1 MASYSMELWEMVD
14 NPLTPLFDFNYD
26 FYCDDQLV
34 KKKFEQ
40 KFIDHYFFYE
50 IGCETPARWNQMLKS
65 RLNLIMPYYR
75 QLYQTELSSQNIDF
89 LLNKDLTESTTREL
103 SGVENDT
110 GNKRLT
116 NEENHDITSSSSVNG
131 ESSSSSQSTG
141 NHKTSQLND
150 GVSNASLEQGYLTG
164 VSRDDLTSSDNQ
176 QSESTTNNSQQT
188 TGRGTQSQ
196 EETNRRENTQTETI
210 TFKSQGNIGVTSSS
224 ELLQKWREVLINI
237 DEMIIKDCR
246 DLFMQV
252 Y

>member
-1 MASYSMELWEMVD
+1 MAKYTIEVNELMES
-14 NPLTPLFDFNYD
+14 PLTPLFDFDYL
-26 FYCDDQLV
+26 FYCDSEEVRKQ
-34 KKKFEQ
+34 FEQ
-40 KFIDHYFFYE
+40 KFIEYYFFHE
-50 IGCETPARWNQMLKS
+50 IGAETHARWSRMLKA
-65 RLNLIMPYYR
+65 RLNSIMPYYK
-75 QLYQTELSSQNIDF
+75 QLYESELASQNIDF

-103 SGVENDT
+103 TGVENDT

-116 NEENHDITSSSSVNG
+116 NEENHDITSTSSVNG
-131 ESSSSSQSTG
+131 ESTSSSQSTG

-164 VSRDDLTSSDNQ
+164 VSRDELSNTDTQ
-176 QSESTTNNSQQT
+176 QSESSSNNHQQS

-196 EETNRRENTQTETI
+196 EETNRRENTQIETI
-210 TFKSQGNIGVTSSS
+210 TFKSQGNIGVTSSA

-237 DEMIIKDCR
+237 DEMIIKDCH

>member
-1 MASYSMELWEMVD
+1 MANYSLQICEMVD
-14 NPLTPLFDFNYD
+14 NPLTPVFGFDYE
-26 FYCDDQLV
+26 FYCGDNEI

-40 KFIDHYFFYE
+40 KFINHYFFHE
-50 IGCETPARWNQMLKS
+50 IGCEAYGRWNHQLMT
-65 RLNLIMPYYR
+65 RLNTIMPYYR
-75 QLYQTELSSQNIDF
+75 QLYETELASQDINF

-103 SGVENDT
+103 SGVENDI
-110 GNKRLT
+110 GNKRLSS
-116 NEENHDITSSSSVNG
+116 EENHDITSSSSVNG
-131 ESSSSSQSTG
+131 ESSTSSHSTG

-150 GVSNASLEQGYLTG
+150 GVSNASLDQGYLTG
-164 VSRDDLTSSDNQ
+164 VSRDDLTNTDNQ
-176 QSESTTNNSQQT
+176 QTESSSNNHQQS

-196 EETNRRENTQTETI
+196 EETNRRENTQIETI
-210 TFKSQGNIGVTSSS
+210 TFKSQGNIGVTSSA

>member
-1 MASYSMELWEMVD
+1 MANYTMTLYEMVE
-14 NPLTPLFDFNYD
+14 NPHTPIFNFNYD
-26 FYCDDQLV
+26 FYCDDMKA
-34 KKKFEQ
+34 KKNFEE
-40 KFIDHYFFYE
+40 KFINHYWLHE
-50 IGCETPARWNQMLKS
+50 IGAETPGRWNQMLKAK
-65 RLNLIMPYYR
+65 LNLIMPYYR
-75 QLYQTELSSQNIDF
+75 KLYETELASQDINF

-116 NEENHDITSSSSVNG
+116 NEESQNLTSTSTSNGEFSSSN
-131 ESSSSSQSTG
+131 QSTG
-141 NHKTSQLND
+141 NHKSSQLND

-164 VSRDDLTSSDNQ
+164 VSRDDLTNTDNQ
-176 QSESTTNNSQQT
+176 QSESSTNNSQQSS
-188 TGRGTQSQ
+188 GRGTQSQ

>member
-1 MASYSMELWEMVD
+1 MANYTMTLYNLLE
-14 NPLTPLFDFNYD
+14 NPLTPIFNFEYQN
-26 FYCDDQLV
+26 YCDSEQA
-34 KKKFEQ
+34 KKNFEE
-40 KFIDHYFFYE
+40 KFINHYFLHE
-50 IGCETPARWNQMLKS
+50 IGAETYARWEQMLKAKLLV
-65 RLNLIMPYYR
+65 RMPYYR
-75 QLYQTELSSQNIDF
+75 QLYQTELASQNIDF

-110 GNKRLT
+110 GNKQLT

-164 VSRDDLTSSDNQ
+164 VSRDELTNTDNQ
-176 QSESTTNNSQQT
+176 QSESSSNNHQQS

-210 TFKSQGNIGVTSSS
+210 IFKSQGNIGTTSSA
-224 ELLQKWREVLINI
+224 ELLEKWRNVLINI
-237 DEMIIKDCR
+237 DEMIINECR
-246 DLFMQV
+246 DLFMTI